1 MSHIVSGGC
10 HIVPK
15 SPKGKNNNKWRT
27 SLSIAGLTLSK
38 TLTEFQRKCY
48 LVAKRP
54 YYTVIKN
61 IDPDVFTSYSLK
73 ILMFKL
79 LEKKSCHFWEDS
91 SLTEV
96 DVVTIL
102 FGDLSS
108 CFETKTLSSFFVD
121 DLNLLVRIEYEKLI
135 LASGEAAA
143 VAKYPLAY
151 LPKDYNEKIEL
162 IKRVVRFAEGFGDR
176 LEALLSLH
184 KK

>member
-73 ILMFKL
+73 TLMFEL
-79 LEKKSCHFWEDS
+79 LEKKPWHFWEDS
-91 SLTEV
+91 SLTEA

-121 DLNLLVRIEYEKLI
+121 DLNLLEGIEYEKLI
-135 LASGEAAA
+135 LPSGEAAA

-162 IKRVVRFAEGFGDR
+162 IKKVVRFAEDFGDR
-176 LEALLSLH
+176 LEAFLSLH

>member
-1 MSHIVSGGC
+1 
-10 HIVPK
+10 
-15 SPKGKNNNKWRT
+15 
-27 SLSIAGLTLSK
+27 
-38 TLTEFQRKCY
+38 
-48 LVAKRP
+48 
-54 YYTVIKN
+54 
-61 IDPDVFTSYSLK
+61 
-73 ILMFKL
+73 MFKL
-79 LEKKSCHFWEDS
+79 LENKSCHFWEDS

-108 CFETKTLSSFFVD
+108 CFDTKTLSSFFVD